1 MTGSTSSLMQEAPMQ
16 QALNQQEALMQVN
29 HQLDESP
36 HGARVRRATRQL
48 HGLHRCNPFGR
59 SASAIIR
66 SSFRMHSELK
76 ASKNIDTRA
85 TGRELIGIGD
95 ADRVQVAERLPILR
109 I

>member
-1 MTGSTSSLMQEAPMQ
+1 MQ

-29 HQLDESP
+29 HQLGESP
-36 HGARVRRATRQL
+36 HRTRVRRATRQL
-48 HGLHRCNPFGR
+48 DGLHRCNTFGR

-85 TGRELIGIGD
+85 TGKELIGIGD
-95 ADRVQVAERLPILR
+95 ADRVQAADRLLILW